1 MVDCGLSQNNAP
13 SAEGGALYIGPGN
26 SSLLDC
32 EVSGNWAQKGGG
44 IRTKSAKLDIF
55 DSFIHG
61 NTAQFG
67 SGGGMYI
74 ELGHTRLESSQV
86 GFNVA
91 DQDQAASAPQGGGIH
106 AIGSICPAAA
116 SLTIRNTIIGGNQA
130 DGTPPDISTGG
141 GLFGLHMPVTL
152 TGCTLALNFAD
163 EGGGMHLT
171 SSVPIRPAELRN
183 TIFWSNSAATGVGM
197 QVRAANG
204 YAVNV
209 NFCDVQGGSAGIS
222 VGGTST
228 LNFGVG
234 NLNVNPQFEQ
244 PAGQFG
250 ILPGSPCINLGDPAF
265 VPQPGETDFEGD
277 TRLLYGRVDVGAD
290 EETGQ

>member
-1 MVDCGLSQNNAP
+1 
-13 SAEGGALYIGPGN
+13 
-26 SSLLDC
+26 
-32 EVSGNWAQKGGG
+32 
-44 IRTKSAKLDIF
+44 
-55 DSFIHG
+55 
-61 NTAQFG
+61 
-67 SGGGMYI
+67 
-74 ELGHTRLESSQV
+74 
-86 GFNVA
+86 
-91 DQDQAASAPQGGGIH
+91 
-106 AIGSICPAAA
+106 
-116 SLTIRNTIIGGNQA
+116 
-130 DGTPPDISTGG
+130 
-141 GLFGLHMPVTL
+141 
-152 TGCTLALNFAD
+152 
-163 EGGGMHLT
+163 MHLT